1 MGERGRSGWRTRRP
15 AGVGERRPAGVR
27 SRRRMAGR
35 TRRSLGVPA
44 GVLAVVLGVAL
55 LTGASARGAVPAAL
69 PDGFR
74 QQTVLTG
81 LTNPTAVRFAPDGR
95 VFVAEKS
102 GIVKMFQ
109 SLTDT
114 NPVVYADLRE
124 QVFNGWD
131 RGLLGLA
138 LHPNFPVDPR
148 VYVLYTFNGELGG
161 TFPRWPSANGSDDQ
175 CPDPPGAN
183 KSGCVVAGRISVPTP
198 PVQSAGA
205 LAPRAHAGP
214 VTEQVLVED
223 WCQQFPSHSVG
234 TLRFGADG
242 MLYAG
247 AGDGASYTY
256 ADYGQT
262 QNPCGDPPG
271 KPGESLAAPSAEGGS
286 LRAQDVRTP
295 DDPTSLDG
303 SIIRVDPDTGKA
315 APGNPATAGDE
326 NARRIIAHGFR
337 NPYRFA
343 IRPGTSEVWAGDV
356 GLSTWEEID
365 RIPTPLTK
373 VANFGWPCYEG
384 TGHNPGY
391 EAVGLTA
398 CQKLYSAGAGAVET
412 PFFAYKH
419 SAKVVPNETCGTGSS
434 AISGTAFYDGGA
446 YPQRYRGA
454 LFFADYARKC
464 VWAMRAGADG
474 LPDPKSVETFDPS
487 PGAIVDLESGPDGD
501 LFGVDVI
508 DGRVVRWVYE
518 GGNNPPVAAIRSDTV
533 SGRLPLTV
541 RLDGSASSDADGD
554 LPLAYDWDLDGDG
567 TYGDSH
573 DAAPTATFTRAGTYE
588 VGLRVTDA
596 RGASD
601 TATLR
606 ITAAS
611 TPPVARITA
620 PAAGL
625 TWQVGDRIAFAG
637 TGTDAED
644 GTLTGNALHW
654 QLIMHHCPS
663 TCHTH
668 EITAQDGPSGS
679 FVAPDHEYPSWLELR
694 LTATDSS
701 GLTDSRSVELHP
713 KTAKLTLRSSPAG
726 IPLTQGQSTAKAPFT
741 GTVIKGSVASVAAPV
756 KTQIVGGRAYEFAGW
771 SDKGAAAHNVTVGK
785 DMTLTA
791 TYRLK
796 TNLALKR
803 PATASSAEQSWY
815 PARSAVDGNQ
825 KTRWSSKRTDPQW
838 LRVDLGSVRQVG
850 CVILRWEA
858 AATAFQIQVSK
869 DGRTWT
875 TVHTRTNGNGGAD
888 LASFTPVQARY
899 VRMYGTKRATK
910 YGYSLWEMEVFD
922 R

>member
-1 MGERGRSGWRTRRP
+1 MGERVGSGWTRRP
-15 AGVGERRPAGVR
+15 VALVAG
-27 SRRRMAGR
+27 M
-35 TRRSLGVPA
+35 
-44 GVLAVVLGVAL
+44 LAVVLGAAL
-55 LTGASARGAVPAAL
+55 LTGASAAGAARAAL
-69 PDGFR
+69 PSGFR
-74 QQTVLTG
+74 QHTVLSG
-81 LTNPTAVRFAPDGR
+81 LTAPTAVRFAPDGR

-114 NPVVYADLRE
+114 NPVVYADLRQ

-138 LHPNFPVDPR
+138 LHPDFPVDPR
-148 VYVLYTFNGELGG
+148 VYVLYTYNGALGG

-183 KSGCVVAGRISVPTP
+183 KDGCVVAGRISVLTP
-198 PVQSAGA
+198 AVQAAGA
-205 LAPRAHAGP
+205 LASRADAGP
-214 VTEQVLVED
+214 VTEKVLLED

-234 TLRFGADG
+234 TLQFGADG

-262 QNPCGDPPG
+262 KNPCGDPPG
-271 KPGESLAAPSAEGGS
+271 KAGENLKAPSAEGGS
-286 LRAQDVRTP
+286 LRAQDVLTP
-295 DDPTSLDG
+295 ADPTGLDG
-303 SIIRVDPDTGKA
+303 AIIRVDPDTGKPA
-315 APGNPATAGDE
+315 AGNPATTGDE
-326 NARRIIAHGFR
+326 NAKRIIAHGFR
-337 NPYRFA
+337 NPYRFT
-343 IRPGTSEVWAGDV
+343 IRPGTNEVWAGDV

-365 RIPTPLTK
+365 RVPAPPTK
-373 VANFGWPCYEG
+373 VADFGWPCFEG
-384 TGHNPGY
+384 NGHNPGY
-391 EAVGLTA
+391 EAIGLNA
-398 CQKLYSAGAGAVET
+398 CQRLYGAGASAVVPPYFT
-412 PFFAYKH
+412 YKH
-419 SAKVVPNETCGTGSS
+419 SEKVVPNETCGTGSS
-434 AISGTAFYDGGA
+434 AISGTAFYDGTV
-446 YPQRYRGA
+446 YPQRYKGA
-454 LFFADYARKC
+454 LFFTDYARKC
-464 VWAMRAGADG
+464 VWAMRAGANG
-474 LPDPKSVETFDPS
+474 LPDPKSVETFDAS
-487 PGAIVDLESGPDGD
+487 AGAIVDLESGPGGD

-508 DGRVVRWVYE
+508 GGRVVRWVYE
-518 GGNNPPVAAIRSDTV
+518 GGNNPPVAAIKSDVT
-533 SGRLPLTV
+533 SGGLPLTV
-541 RLDGSASSDADGD
+541 HLDASASSDADGD

-573 DAAPTATFTRAGTYE
+573 DAAPTATFTKLGSYQ

-606 ITAAS
+606 ITAGS
-611 TPPVARITA
+611 TPPVAKITQ
-620 PAAGL
+620 PAAGT
-625 TWQVGDRIAFAG
+625 TWQVGDRISFSG

-644 GTLTGNALHW
+644 GTLTGKALSW
-654 QLIMHHCPS
+654 QIIMHHCPS

-701 GLTDSRSVELHP
+701 GITDVKSVELHP
-713 KTAKLTLRSSPAG
+713 RTAKLTLASSPAG
-726 IPLTQGQSTAKAPFT
+726 IPLTQGQRTANAPFT
-741 GTVIKGSVASVAAPV
+741 GTVIKGSVVSVAAP
-756 KTQIVGGRAYEFAGW
+756 TGTRIVGGRAYEFVGW
-771 SDKGAAAHNVTVGK
+771 SDKGGAAHNVTVGK
-785 DMTLTA
+785 DTTLTA

-803 PATASSAEQSWY
+803 PVTASSVEQSWY
-815 PARSAVDGNQ
+815 PARSAVDGNP

-850 CVILRWEA
+850 YVILRWESA
-858 AATAFQIQVSK
+858 YATAFQVQVSR

-875 TVHTRTNGNGGAD
+875 TVHARTNGNGGTD
-888 LASFTPVQARY
+888 FVPFTPVQARY
-899 VRMYGTKRATK
+899 VRVYGTKRATA
-910 YGYSLWEMEVFD
+910 YGYSLWEMEVNN